1 MHRAWEITSGCCF
14 KLLIVWSFVC
24 SNRRRMHV
32 SRMHK
37 SISKSWQPPPKHIQN
52 LMPSLPSYPLP
63 LKLELPAF
71 IVWIIITDCWL
82 VGLLLLSRSN
92 CFFVLFCFSANNSQ
106 GYPSTTQ
113 IMLGPS
119 PVQILQI
126 MAIVLGLP
134 SSSPLPWRLY
144 TIWPPAT
151 TLTLPPLAFPL
162 LLSITPHWAPFPNH
176 IKVACIGPNCG
187 SLWI

>member
-92 CFFVLFCFSANNSQ
+92 CFFVLFFCKQQSGLSFYNTDYVRPFPCSNPANYGHRLGLTKLLTTSLKALHDLATSNHSDLTSSCFPLASVYNA
-106 GYPSTTQ
+106 T
-113 IMLGPS
+113 LS
-119 PVQILQI
+119 PV
-126 MAIVLGLP
+126 
-134 SSSPLPWRLY
+134 S
-144 TIWPPAT
+144 
-151 TLTLPPLAFPL
+151 
-162 LLSITPHWAPFPNH
+162 
-176 IKVACIGPNCG
+176 
-187 SLWI
+187 